1 MNFLKR
7 SGGGAYSVLLLRL
20 TVALIF
26 LSVSRILIYFFNVGM
41 FPGLDLPDFGV
52 LLIAGLRFDL
62 FTLAAVNIPY
72 IILLSFPCKYKY
84 TKFNRTISDI
94 LFYSLNIIAF
104 AVNFIDLI
112 YFRFTLK
119 RTTWDVFDFLD
130 KNADEVV
137 SLLPD
142 FISDFWFPSILFV
155 FFSVAFVII
164 SSQLKLNLNYSSN
177 YGRKQ
182 FLTDSLKAIIIGL
195 FTTVAI
201 RGGIQDKPINI
212 INAGEYT
219 KPMYFPIVVN
229 TPFTLLKT
237 IDESALQEVN
247 YFKDE
252 AELDR
257 IFNPVITVNQTKK
270 FRRLNIFII
279 ILESFSAEQSAY
291 LNPDLENGNYVG
303 YTPVLDSL
311 MKHSLV
317 FHGFANG
324 TRSIEG
330 IPAIISSIPALLKTP
345 YLSSPYVGNSINS
358 IAGMLKEMG
367 YSTAFFHGGTNGTM
381 GFEAYSK
388 IAGFD
393 NYYGRKEYN
402 NEDDYDGNWGIFDE
416 PFLQYTAQKLDDVE
430 KPFCSAVFTL
440 SSHHPFTIPEKY
452 KGKFRKGPSPIQES
466 IMYADY
472 SLGKFFETVSKYSW
486 FDSTLFILTADHT
499 SLVYHTELRNSLGQY
514 EIPIVFYQPGK
525 WKDTISPEIAQQTD
539 IMPSV
544 LDYLNYSKDYIAFGR
559 SIFDTTNPDFAISYS
574 NGIYQLIKDDY
585 LYQFNGEKDVALFN
599 YRKDRLL
606 KWNILNKKPAIAL
619 RMNSFSKAVIQQFN
633 NRVVYDKLIIK

>member
-20 TVALIF
+20 IVALIF
-26 LSVSRILIYFFNVGM
+26 LSVSRILIYFFNTGM
-41 FPGLDLPDFGV
+41 FPGLTVADFGI
-52 LLIAGLRFDL
+52 LLISGLRFDL

-72 IILLSFPCKYKY
+72 ILLLSFPYKYKY
-84 TKFNRTISDI
+84 TRINIFISDVF
-94 LFYSLNIIAF
+94 FYSLNIIAF
-104 AVNFIDLI
+104 ATNFIDII

-119 RTTWDVFDFLD
+119 RTTWDVFDFID
-130 KNADEVV
+130 KNIDEVV

-142 FISDFWFPSILFV
+142 FVRDFWLPVILFFV
-155 FFSVAFVII
+155 FTGLFVWI
-164 SSQLKLNLNYSSN
+164 SGRIRLNLKYYNDFDRSRFFGSLL
-177 YGRKQ
+177 KSLAIVL
-182 FLTDSLKAIIIGL
+182 LTTI
-195 FTTVAI
+195 AI

-219 KPMYFPIVVN
+219 KPEYFPIVVN

-247 YFKDE
+247 YFKNEDDLE
-252 AELDR
+252 KV
-257 IFNPVITVNQTKK
+257 FNPVVKVDKANKL
-270 FRRLNIFII
+270 RRLNIFII

-291 LNPDLENGNYVG
+291 LNPDLENGSYIG

-330 IPAIISSIPALLKTP
+330 IPAIISSLPALLKTP
-345 YLSSPYVGNSINS
+345 YLSSPYVGNSIYS
-358 IAGMLKEMG
+358 IAGMLKEKG

-393 NYYGRKEYN
+393 RYYGRNEYDDD
-402 NEDDYDGNWGIFDE
+402 DDYDSNWGIFDE
-416 PFLQYTAQKLDDVE
+416 PFLQYTAQKLDDIE

-499 SLVYHTELRNSLGQY
+499 SLVYHSELQNSLGQY
-514 EIPIVFYQPGK
+514 EIPIIFYQHGK
-525 WKDTISPEIAQQTD
+525 WSDSISHKIAQQTD

-544 LDYLNYSKDYIAFGR
+544 LDYLDYDKDFIAFG
-559 SIFDTTNPDFAISYS
+559 SSVFDTAGMHFSISYA
-574 NGIYQLIKDDY
+574 NGIYQLIKDMY
-585 LYQFNGEKDVALFN
+585 LYQFNGDKDVALFSI
-599 YRKDRLL
+599 RKDKLL
-606 KWNILNKKPAIAL
+606 NRNILKRENAVADE
-619 RMNSFSKAVIQQFN
+619 MNRFTKAVIQQFN
-633 NRVVYDKLIIK
+633 NRVIHDKLIIK